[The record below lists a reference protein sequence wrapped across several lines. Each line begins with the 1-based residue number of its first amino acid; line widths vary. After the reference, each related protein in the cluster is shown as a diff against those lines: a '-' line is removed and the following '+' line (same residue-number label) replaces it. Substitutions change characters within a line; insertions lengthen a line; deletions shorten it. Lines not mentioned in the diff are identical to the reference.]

1 MNTPRLVSILSVLA
15 FAIALA
21 WPSPGVAQGHEGPSI
36 GLEKVAEGLVAP
48 TQLTAPDDGSG
59 HRFIVDQIG
68 VIRIL
73 TRDGVLM
80 ERPFLDLRDRLPD
93 LQEDYDERGLLGL
106 AFHPQYASNGRFFV
120 FYSVPPR
127 SGMPDS
133 TDHANRVSEF
143 RVSSA
148 DRHRAD
154 TTSER
159 VLLELPWPYTNHNG
173 GTIAFGPAD
182 GYLYV
187 ALGDGGNRDDE
198 GRGHVTDWYDRN
210 VGGNGQDIEQNLLG
224 SILRLDV
231 NQTSAGR
238 AYAVPA
244 DNPFV
249 GRPGLDE
256 IWAYGLRNPSRIAFD
271 ASGEHALIASDA
283 GQELWEEI
291 DVIVKGGNY
300 GWNVREGT
308 HCFDAAN
315 PQHPPYECPAE
326 APNGDRLLPPIIEFD
341 HYKGVV
347 AVGGTIYRGT
357 AVPTFQGKYLFADW
371 SSDHDQP
378 RGTLFVAT
386 RPTTPGAMWKWE
398 ELRVDGTADG
408 GLDEYIRSF
417 GEDAEGEVYV
427 LTSDNQGP
435 KGSTGKVFRVASGSV
450 GSGAH
455 TH

>member
-1 MNTPRLVSILSVLA
+1 M
-15 FAIALA
+15 
-21 WPSPGVAQGHEGPSI
+21 
-36 GLEKVAEGLVAP
+36 
-48 TQLTAPDDGSG
+48 
-59 HRFIVDQIG
+59 
-68 VIRIL
+68 
-73 TRDGVLM
+73 
-80 ERPFLDLRDRLPD
+80 
-93 LQEDYDERGLLGL
+93 
-106 AFHPQYASNGRFFV
+106 
-120 FYSVPPR
+120 
-127 SGMPDS
+127 
-133 TDHANRVSEF
+133 
-143 RVSSA
+143 
-148 DRHRAD
+148 
-154 TTSER
+154 
-159 VLLELPWPYTNHNG
+159 
-173 GTIAFGPAD
+173 
-182 GYLYV
+182 
-187 ALGDGGNRDDE
+187 
-198 GRGHVTDWYDRN
+198 
-210 VGGNGQDIEQNLLG
+210 
-224 SILRLDV
+224 
-231 NQTSAGR
+231 
-238 AYAVPA
+238 
-244 DNPFV
+244 
-249 GRPGLDE
+249 
-256 IWAYGLRNPSRIAFD
+256 
-271 ASGEHALIASDA
+271 
-283 GQELWEEI
+283 
-291 DVIVKGGNY
+291 IVKGGNY